1 MPNELS
7 EQTGVIIELVKAYGI
22 KVIQESGVEADDV
35 IASVAKQIKIEKSQ
49 IIISSGDKDLA
60 QLVCND
66 VVLMNNFD
74 SKILDHDGVIDKFG
88 VKPNQIFDYLCLVG
102 DTSDNIPGVPKVGPK
117 TAVTLLEK

>member
-1 MPNELS
+1 M
-7 EQTGVIIELVKAYGI
+7 
-22 KVIQESGVEADDV
+22 
-35 IASVAKQIKIEKSQ
+35 
-49 IIISSGDKDLA
+49 A

-117 TAVTLLEK
+117 TAVSLLAKYKNLDNIIANSSELKGKLKENIESSIETIELAKKLVRLKDDLELSIQPKVNFRKENR

>member
-49 IIISSGDKDLA
+49 IIISSGG
-60 QLVCND
+60 QR
-66 VVLMNNFD
+66 
-74 SKILDHDGVIDKFG
+74 FG
-88 VKPNQIFDYLCLVG
+88 STCL
-102 DTSDNIPGVPKVGPK
+102 
-117 TAVTLLEK
+117 